1 MAAWPRSGL
10 VGHPQGDAT
19 GGPWPRGAPRL
30 IVASHRQA
38 HAVPRFK
45 FLKLGCLY
53 YCLFAAA
60 CLGGGQGLFLPVV
73 VSKAALLYFFVS
85 FSFRGT
91 VNRSERARQDDLAIA
106 HIGAS
111 VCTATYGRGRAHLLE
126 TTTELMPPAVARR
139 RCGETLEESLRRR
152 HLSRGRAPA
161 RPAALQI

>member
-1 MAAWPRSGL
+1 MAAERIGRAPTRRRHRWPMASGRASAHC
-10 VGHPQGDAT
+10 GFPSAGTRCAQIQIFKT
-19 GGPWPRGAPRL
+19 GLPVLLSFRCR
-30 IVASHRQA
+30 V
-38 HAVPRFK
+38 F
-45 FLKLGCLY
+45 
-53 YCLFAAA
+53 
-60 CLGGGQGLFLPVV
+60 GGGQGLFLPVV

-139 RCGETLEESLRRR
+139 RCGETREESLRRR